1 LPPGSTATP
10 LSLPLGHLLLH
21 VIDDETDVVDHR
33 ALRAP
38 GPRRISERQIDQNA
52 GEPDGLGVAAL
63 DQFAAHAE
71 KNLLVGFR
79 VLRGEVP
86 VAHGHA
92 CLVERGGLRVGRACC
107 KCRREQQS

>member
-1 LPPGSTATP
+1 

-79 VLRGEVP
+79 VQGKVKPHVQTTFPLASAAE
-86 VAHGHA
+86 ALA
-92 CLVERGGLRVGRACC
+92 LVEQGHSIGKVVLRVG
-107 KCRREQQS
+107 